1 MLTVRTMVT
10 DHDGPEL
17 PIDVRAGGSQPLVVR
32 LEQDGTG
39 SASFDWRQVFD
50 TLASGFERHVHAAL
64 GRDTHVLGIRFVD
77 ADGRPVSGPV
87 PAGVTLV
94 GFTTHTPTKETHRCI
109 SSDD

>member
-1 MLTVRTMVT
+1 MVT
-10 DHDGPEL
+10 DHHGPARR
-17 PIDVRAGGSQPLVVR
+17 IDQEAGGSQPLVLR

-39 SASFDWRQVFD
+39 SASFDWAQVFD
-50 TLASGFERHVHAAL
+50 TLTSGFERCVDAAL

-87 PAGVTLV
+87 PLGVALV
-94 GFTTHTPTKETHRCI
+94 GFTTRPSTKETDQCI

>member
-1 MLTVRTMVT
+1 MVT
-10 DHDGPEL
+10 DHGPGR
-17 PIDVRAGGSQPLVVR
+17 RAGDTEPLVVR

-39 SASFDWRQVFD
+39 SASFDWTQVFE
-50 TLASGFERHVHAAL
+50 TLTSGFERCVDSAL

-87 PAGVTLV
+87 PLGVAIV
-94 GFTTHTPTKETHRCI
+94 GFTTQLPTKETEQCI